1 MIYCM
6 YMFLVIGLE
15 FVMLDG
21 DWLVGIIGRGLEILI
36 FCVVVDGV
44 GKRFLKIKVEKVLGF
59 CFM

>member
-15 FVMLDG
+15 FVMLEG
-21 DWLVGIIGRGLEILI
+21 GWLVGIIGGGFEILI

-44 GKRFLKIKVEKVLGF
+44 DKRFLKIKV
-59 CFM
+59 